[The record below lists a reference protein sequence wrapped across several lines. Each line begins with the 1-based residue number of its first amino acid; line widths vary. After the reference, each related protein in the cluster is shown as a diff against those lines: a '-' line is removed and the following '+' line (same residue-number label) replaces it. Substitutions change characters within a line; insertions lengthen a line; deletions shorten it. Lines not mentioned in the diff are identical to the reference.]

1 MDNLNKERRSWNM
14 SRIKSKN
21 TKPEI
26 LVKKYLYHNGVKFR
40 SSKLKMIGNPDI
52 IIKKYKLALF
62 VHGCFWHGHN
72 NCKYF
77 RYPKSNVEFWKKK
90 INANIDR
97 DKKVSEKLSNL
108 SYQIFVIWECEI
120 KQKNYKKLDNFVLN
134 YFELKNQ
141 FNNCEI
147 K

>member
-77 RYPKSNVEFWKKK
+77 RYPKSNVEFWKNK
-90 INANIDR
+90 IDANIKR
-97 DKKVSEKLSNL
+97 DKKVYDELSSL
-108 SYQIFVIWECEI
+108 SYQVHIIWECDI
-120 KQKNYKKLDNFVLN
+120 KRKNFKKLDKFILS
-134 YFELKNQ
+134 YFELKKINLA
-141 FNNCEI
+141 N
-147 K
+147 KVK